1 MTTHLK
7 KFFLIWKVKEL
18 RNSILVVLGLLLLFR
33 FTSHI
38 PIPGVDVEALR
49 RLFASNQYLGLLN
62 MFSGGTYQNFSVTA
76 MGVGPYITASI
87 VIQLLTMVIPRL
99 EEIQKDGESGQRRLN
114 QYMRVLTIPFA
125 ALQAYGVIQI
135 MRQGSRGEILAN
147 MSMVQMATI
156 IIAMIAGSMFLMWI
170 GEIISEKKVGNGIS
184 LIIFAGIVARLPA
197 TFSQTVSTFDSSQIL
212 TLVSYV
218 LIGIVTIAGVVF
230 ITEAQRNIPVTYA
243 RFVRGQ
249 SASSGGSTTHL
260 PLRVNMGGVIPIIFA
275 VSVILFPPLIA
286 QFFVNA
292 KTAWLAHTAS
302 WVVTVSQ
309 NRLIYAIS
317 YFVLVIFFTYFYTSV
332 IFHPEQIAENLQKQ
346 GGYIPG
352 IRPGVPT
359 AQYLQFVTNRIL
371 IVGAIFLAVIA
382 VLPLAVSRLTGTQN
396 LVVGGTSLL
405 IVVSVII
412 ETVQQIEAQL
422 VMREYDI
429 S

>member
-1 MTTHLK
+1 MNKNLK

-33 FTSHI
+33 ATSHI

-62 MFSGGTYQNFSVTA
+62 VFSGGTYQSFSVTA

-114 QYMRVLTIPFA
+114 QYMRVLTVPFA

-135 MRQGSRGEILAN
+135 LRQSSRGAVLGQLSIF
-147 MSMVQMATI
+147 QFFTI
-156 IIAMIAGSMFLMWI
+156 IIAMVAGSLFLMWI

-184 LIIFAGIVARLPA
+184 LIIFAGIISRLPS
-197 TFSQTVSTFDSSQIL
+197 TFQQAASTFDASQII
-212 TLVSYV
+212 TMVSYV

-249 SASSGGSTTHL
+249 SSGGGSTTHL

-275 VSVILFPPLIA
+275 ISVILFPPLVA
-286 QFFVNA
+286 QFFMHA
-292 KTAWLAHTAS
+292 KTLWLANAAS

-317 YFVLVIFFTYFYTSV
+317 YFVLVIFFTYFYTAV

-346 GGYIPG
+346 GGYVPG

-359 AQYLQFVTNRIL
+359 AQYLQYVTNRIL
-371 IVGAIFLAVIA
+371 VVGAVFLAVIA
-382 VLPLAVSRLTGTQN
+382 VLPLAVSQLTGTQN
-396 LVVGGTSLL
+396 LVIGGTSLL
-405 IVVSVII
+405 IVVSVVI

-422 VMREYDI
+422 IMREYDI

>member
-7 KFFLIWKVKEL
+7 KLFLIWKVKDL

-33 FTSHI
+33 LTSHL
-38 PIPGVDVEALR
+38 PIPGIDVEALR

-62 MFSGGTYQNFSVTA
+62 VFSGGTYQNFSVTA

-99 EEIQKDGESGQRRLN
+99 EEIQKEGEGGQRRLN
-114 QYMRVLTIPFA
+114 QYMRILAVPFA

-135 MRQGSRGEILAN
+135 LRQGSQGAVLGSLTVFQFATVIV
-147 MSMVQMATI
+147 SMV
-156 IIAMIAGSMFLMWI
+156 AGSMFLMWL
-170 GEIISEKKVGNGIS
+170 GEIISERKVGNGIS
-184 LIIFAGIVARLPA
+184 LIIFAGIVAGLPA
-197 TFSQTVSTFDSSQIL
+197 IVQQTVATFDATQIL
-212 TLVSYV
+212 NMAIFAA
-218 LIGIVTIAGVVF
+218 IGIVTIAGVVF

-249 SASSGGSTTHL
+249 GQAGGANTHL

-275 VSVILFPPLIA
+275 ISVILFPPLIA
-286 QFFVNA
+286 QFFINA
-292 KTAWLAHTAS
+292 KTAWLAHAAS
-302 WVVTVSQ
+302 WIVTVSQ
-309 NRLIYAIS
+309 DRWAYAIS
-317 YFVLVIFFTYFYTSV
+317 YFILVIFFTYFYTSV

-346 GGYIPG
+346 GGYVPG

-359 AQYLQFVTNRIL
+359 AQYLQYVTNRIL
-371 IVGAIFLAVIA
+371 VVGAVFLAVIA
-382 VLPLAVSRLTGTQN
+382 VLPLAVSQLTGTQN
-396 LVVGGTSLL
+396 LVIGGTSLL

-429 S
+429 T

>member
-7 KFFLIWKVKEL
+7 KLFQIWKVKEL

-33 FTSHI
+33 ATSHI
-38 PIPGVDVEALR
+38 PIPGVDIEALR

-62 MFSGGTYQNFSVTA
+62 VFSGGTYQNFAVTA

-99 EEIQKDGESGQRRLN
+99 EEIQKEGESGQRRLN
-114 QYMRVLTIPFA
+114 QYMRILTVPFA
-125 ALQAYGVIQI
+125 VLQAYGVIQI
-135 MRQGSRGEILAN
+135 LRQGSQGTVLGN
-147 MSMVQMATI
+147 MGLFQMATVI
-156 IIAMIAGSMFLMWI
+156 VSMVAGSMFLMWI
-170 GEIISEKKVGNGIS
+170 GEIISERKVGNGIS
-184 LIIFAGIVARLPA
+184 LIIFAGIVSGLPA
-197 TFSQTVSTFDSSQIL
+197 IFSQTASTFDSSQVL
-212 TLVSYV
+212 MLASYV
-218 LIGIVTIAGVVF
+218 LIGVVTIAGVVF

-249 SASSGGSTTHL
+249 SSGGGSTTML
-260 PLRVNMGGVIPIIFA
+260 PIRVNMGGVIPIIFA
-275 VSVILFPPLIA
+275 VSVILFPPLVA
-286 QFFVNA
+286 QFFVHA
-292 KTAWLAHTAS
+292 KTAWIAGAAN
-302 WVVTVSQ
+302 WIVVASQ

-317 YFVLVIFFTYFYTSV
+317 YFVLVLFFTYFYTAV

-346 GGYIPG
+346 GGYVPG

-371 IVGAIFLAVIA
+371 IVGALFLAVIA
-382 VLPLAVSRLTGTQN
+382 VLPLAVSQLTGTQN
-396 LVVGGTSLL
+396 LVIGGTSLL
-405 IVVSVII
+405 IVVSVVI

-422 VMREYDI
+422 VMREYDL

>member
-7 KFFLIWKVKEL
+7 KLFLIWKVKEL
-18 RNSILVVLGLLLLFR
+18 RNSILIVLGLLLLFR
-33 FTSHI
+33 ATAHI

-87 VIQLLTMVIPRL
+87 VVQLLTMVIPRF
-99 EEIQKDGESGQRRLN
+99 EEIQKEGESGQRRLN
-114 QYMRVLTIPFA
+114 QYMRILTVPFA

-135 MRQGSRGEILAN
+135 LRQGSRGAVLGGL
-147 MSMVQMATI
+147 SVFQFATI

-184 LIIFAGIVARLPA
+184 LIIFAGIVAGLP
-197 TFSQTVSTFDSSQIL
+197 SIVQQTASTFDSSQVIML
-212 TLVSYV
+212 AAYL
-218 LIGIVTIAGVVF
+218 LIAVVTIAGVVF

-243 RFVRGQ
+243 RFVRG
-249 SASSGGSTTHL
+249 SSSQGGSNTHL

-275 VSVILFPPLIA
+275 ISVILFPPLVA
-286 QFFVNA
+286 QFFVHA
-292 KTAWLAHTAS
+292 KTAWIAGAAG
-302 WVVTVSQ
+302 WIVAVSQ
-309 NRLIYAIS
+309 DRLVYAIS

-346 GGYIPG
+346 GGYVPG

-371 IVGAIFLAVIA
+371 VVGAVFLAVIA
-382 VLPLAVSRLTGTQN
+382 VLPLAVSHLTGTQN

-422 VMREYDI
+422 VMREYDV

>member
-7 KFFLIWKVKEL
+7 KLFLIWKVKDL
-18 RNSILVVLGLLLLFR
+18 RNSILLVLGMLVIFR
-33 FTSHI
+33 LTTHI

-62 MFSGGTYQNFSVTA
+62 IFSGGTYENFAVTA

-99 EEIQKDGESGQRRLN
+99 EEIQKEGESGQRRLN
-114 QYMRVLTIPFA
+114 QYMRILTVPFA

-135 MRQGSRGEILAN
+135 LRQGSQGAVLGSLSAFGF
-147 MSMVQMATI
+147 ATVI
-156 IIAMIAGSMFLMWI
+156 VSMIAGSMFLMWI

-184 LIIFAGIVARLPA
+184 LIIFAGIVAGLP
-197 TFSQTVSTFDSSQIL
+197 SIVRQTAVTFDTTQIL
-212 TLVSYV
+212 NLAIFAA
-218 LIGIVTIAGVVF
+218 IGIVTIAGVVF

-249 SASSGGSTTHL
+249 GSMGGASTHL

-275 VSVILFPPLIA
+275 ISVILFPPLIA

-292 KTAWLAHTAS
+292 KTQWLADAAS
-302 WVVTVSQ
+302 WIMTVTQDPWV
-309 NRLIYAIS
+309 YAIS

-346 GGYIPG
+346 GGYVPG

-359 AQYLQFVTNRIL
+359 AQYLQYVINRIL
-371 IVGAIFLAVIA
+371 VVGAFFLAVIA
-382 VLPLAVSRLTGTQN
+382 VLPLAVSHLTGTQN
-396 LVVGGTSLL
+396 LVIGGTSLL
-405 IVVSVII
+405 IVVSVVI

-422 VMREYDI
+422 VMREYDVT
-429 S
+429 

>member
-1 MTTHLK
+1 MNKNLK

-18 RNSILVVLGLLLLFR
+18 RNSILVVLGLLLIFR
-33 FTSHI
+33 ATSHI

-62 MFSGGTYQNFSVTA
+62 VFSGGTYQNFAVTA

-99 EEIQKDGESGQRRLN
+99 EEIQKDGEAGQRRLN
-114 QYMRVLTIPFA
+114 QYMRVLTVPFA

-135 MRQGSRGEILAN
+135 LRQSSRGEVLSN
-147 MSMVQMATI
+147 LTFFQFSTI

-184 LIIFAGIVARLPA
+184 LIIFAGIVSGLPA
-197 TFSQTVSTFDSSQIL
+197 TFQQVVSTFDPSQAI
-212 TLVSYV
+212 TMISYV

-249 SASSGGSTTHL
+249 TSGGGSTTHL

-275 VSVILFPPLIA
+275 ISVILFPPLVA
-286 QFFVNA
+286 QFFMNA
-292 KTAWLAHTAS
+292 KTVWLANAAG
-302 WVVTVSQ
+302 WVVAVSQ

-317 YFVLVIFFTYFYTSV
+317 YFVLVIFFTYFYTAV

-346 GGYIPG
+346 GGYVPG

-359 AQYLQFVTNRIL
+359 AQYLQYVTNRIL
-371 IVGAIFLAVIA
+371 VVGAIFLAVIA

-396 LVVGGTSLL
+396 LVIGGTSLL